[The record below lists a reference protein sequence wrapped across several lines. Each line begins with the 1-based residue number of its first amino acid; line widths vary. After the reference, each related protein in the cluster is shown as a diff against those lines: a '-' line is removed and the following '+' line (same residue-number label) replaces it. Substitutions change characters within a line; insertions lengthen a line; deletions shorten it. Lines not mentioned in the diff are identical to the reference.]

1 VVKREREGEDEKGRA
16 EGEIQGKDV
25 CVWHC

>member
-1 VVKREREGEDEKGRA
+1 VVKREIEREGEKGRA
-16 EGEIQGKDV
+16 EEEIQGKDV